1 MRENINLAT
10 EYIKDSRQ
18 LNALIKWSDFKEDF
32 NRKFSKTKKQ
42 LIMKAYV
49 YSGEVAQP
57 DFKYNE
63 ESVYSLIDLI
73 KVLPD
78 SDVISCSVQDLK
90 KLLGIQCESSM
101 DFSLK

>member
-1 MRENINLAT
+1 
-10 EYIKDSRQ
+10 
-18 LNALIKWSDFKEDF
+18 
-32 NRKFSKTKKQ
+32 
-42 LIMKAYV
+42 MKVYV
-49 YSGEVAQP
+49 YTSGETAQP

-73 KVLPD
+73 KSLPD

-90 KLLGIQCESSM
+90 KLLGIECESSM